1 MSGALP
7 AALLIV
13 LAGLPGTGKT
23 TLARAAAG
31 RLGAIHLRIDT
42 IEQAIRASGVVPGDL
57 ADAGYRA
64 AYGVAEDN
72 LRLGHVVVADSVN
85 PIALTRDAWAA
96 AAARAGARI
105 LRVELICSDTAEHRR
120 RVEERR
126 RRGPDLGLP
135 DWAAV
140 QARDY
145 RPWTQADLRL
155 DTALETV
162 ESAAGR
168 LAGLCGQARGRR

>member
-1 MSGALP
+1 MTGALP
-7 AALLIV
+7 SALLIV

-23 TLARAAAG
+23 TLARAAAA

-42 IEQAIRASGVVPGDL
+42 IEQAIRAAGIVPGDL

-72 LRLGHVVVADSVN
+72 LRLGHGVIADSVN
-85 PIALTRDAWAA
+85 PIALTRTAWAA
-96 AAARAGARI
+96 AAAQGGAPL
-105 LRVELICSDTAEHRR
+105 LRVEVICSDTVEHRR

-126 RRGPDLGLP
+126 RQAPGLGFP

-140 QARDY
+140 QAREY
-145 RPWTQADLRL
+145 HPWTEADLRL

-162 ESAAGR
+162 ESATER
-168 LAGLCGQARGRR
+168 MARRCRPARARR